1 MNVIKEFKITKEYF
15 KKISNIDVI
24 LSNKNISNIIPVYLS
39 KKYHFKIAKVLNKN
53 ILFAFRKCNI
63 NSITPKKIE
72 KDFINIIKLTK
83 LQPVFVDEHVNSY
96 LRNRL
101 IKKNIPFV
109 IPNNQMYLPFFMI
122 DLKEYFPTEKNE
134 IEKFSPSTQLY
145 LFKYLLGDN
154 QLLNLNQTELSEKFE
169 CSKMTIVRIFKELEN
184 FDFCEVAK
192 KGKEKYISFN
202 IDRKEIF
209 EKTKDYFINPII
221 KKYYYDFLPKNID
234 VIKSS
239 ENALEK
245 FTDIIGNNF
254 KTYTI
259 LDQKIAKN
267 MKKSLPTGYGNVII
281 EKWKYNPTLLTNDK
295 YIDKL
300 SLYCIYKDSNDE
312 RIKIELEKL
321 IKDLFNDSRT

>member
-1 MNVIKEFKITKEYF
+1 MNVIKNIKITKEYL
-15 KKISNIDVI
+15 KNVSNIDI
-24 LSNKNISNIIPVYLS
+24 IISDNNISNIIPVYLS
-39 KKYHFKIAKVLNKN
+39 KKYHFKIAKVLNKDL
-53 ILFAFRKCNI
+53 LFAFRKGNKNI
-63 NSITPKKIE
+63 FTPKNIE

-83 LQPVFVDEHVNSY
+83 LQPVYIDEHLNSY

-122 DLKEYFPTEKNE
+122 DLKEYFPAEKNK

-169 CSKMTIVRIFKELEN
+169 CSKMTIVRLFKELEN
-184 FDFCEVAK
+184 FDFCEIVK
-192 KGKEKYISFN
+192 KGKEKYLIFN
-202 IDRKEIF
+202 INRKEIF
-209 EKTKDYFINPII
+209 EKTKEYYINPII
-221 KKYYYDFLPKNID
+221 KKYYYDFLPKNIE
-234 VIKSS
+234 VLKSS

-245 FTDIIGNNF
+245 FTDIIGNKF
-254 KTYTI
+254 KTYAM
-259 LDQKIAKN
+259 LDQKNTKN
-267 MKKSLPTGYGNVII
+267 MKTSLPKGYGNIII

-300 SLYCIYKDSNDE
+300 SLYCIFKDSNDE
-312 RIKIELEKL
+312 RINIELEKI
-321 IKDLFNDSRT
+321 IKEVFNDSRT